1 MLALAD
7 VTPTQRETPG
17 QDTIERL
24 YLSGPAGGPR
34 LLSHEVGF
42 IPLFI
47 KIKAM
52 VVIPKTG
59 W

>member
-1 MLALAD
+1 MIALAD
-7 VTPTQRETPG
+7 DTPTQRETPG
-17 QDTIERL
+17 KGTIERVSL
-24 YLSGPAGGPR
+24 AGPAGGPR

-47 KIKAM
+47 KIKTM